1 VTGDKE
7 EWERIRLGK
16 EYVRETNGS
25 SRVMNKSDYIGLA
38 NRSKHQGQL
47 KIKYEDTKDRYVF
60 MRLLYRSRWTVANS
74 NGNGVHDIQ
83 DEYANGFV
91 QLHITGGF
99 PINNIISLQ
108 AGIDNLLN
116 YQDIFY
122 LPNLTGRTAFIT
134 IRAKFEPKQT
144 KRINN
149 P

>member
-1 VTGDKE
+1 
-7 EWERIRLGK
+7 
-16 EYVRETNGS
+16 
-25 SRVMNKSDYIGLA
+25 
-38 NRSKHQGQL
+38 
-47 KIKYEDTKDRYVF
+47 
-60 MRLLYRSRWTVANS
+60 VANS

-91 QLHITGGF
+91 QLYIAGGL
-99 PINNIISLQ
+99 PINNTISLQ

-122 LPNLTGRTAFIT
+122 LPNLAGRTAFIT